1 MKLVTVIGARP
12 QFIKASALSKLIK
25 KQKKIKE
32 ILIHT
37 GQHYDYKMSK
47 VFFKEFKIP
56 KPNYNLN
63 INSKYHGDMTGKM
76 IIGIEKVLLKEKPD
90 YTLVYGDTNSTLAG
104 ALASKKLNIPVI
116 HIEAG
121 LRSYNKKMPE
131 EVNRLLTDNCSDIL
145 FAPSKLAV
153 ENLKKENFNNNSVI
167 LVGDVMYDV
176 FLSSKD
182 NIKKPFSNYDI
193 LVTIHRAENTNFKLR
208 ILNIIKNINKLS
220 EKYTILFPMHPRTKK
235 IMIKYK
241 MINLLSRNI
250 KISLPLSYSQ
260 SISYLKYASLLI
272 TDSGGMQKE
281 ALYAKTQTLTVRDET
296 EWPETQD
303 LLWNRLVKP
312 YENQIY
318 LNALKFLNYRGKQSN
333 PYGDGN
339 TAKSILN
346 EIKKLM

>member
-131 EVNRLLTDNCSDIL
+131 EVNRLLTEIVQIFYLLPQNWQ
-145 FAPSKLAV
+145 
-153 ENLKKENFNNNSVI
+153 LK
-167 LVGDVMYDV
+167 
-176 FLSSKD
+176 
-182 NIKKPFSNYDI
+182 
-193 LVTIHRAENTNFKLR
+193 T
-208 ILNIIKNINKLS
+208 
-220 EKYTILFPMHPRTKK
+220 
-235 IMIKYK
+235 
-241 MINLLSRNI
+241 
-250 KISLPLSYSQ
+250 
-260 SISYLKYASLLI
+260 
-272 TDSGGMQKE
+272 
-281 ALYAKTQTLTVRDET
+281 
-296 EWPETQD
+296 
-303 LLWNRLVKP
+303 
-312 YENQIY
+312 
-318 LNALKFLNYRGKQSN
+318 
-333 PYGDGN
+333 
-339 TAKSILN
+339 
-346 EIKKLM
+346 